1 MAKGK
6 EPDGHD
12 VESMRNCMTNGAM
25 AAVEQS
31 SAQEEH
37 ARAAFAAAW
46 RYDGSG
52 GDSSDLNSRLW
63 RWLAKLDAAA
73 DEGLRR
79 ADKARR
85 RWLGWDPPL
94 VDPDSGDLLLGIE
107 ALVRC
112 DVAVEGLR
120 DHARKPPTFEK
131 ITHLSEVAFEMIGDD
146 FNRTIDQLNS
156 IRARKTKFVC
166 VNDDMQQPTPE
177 MVEFLQAFYRSFFP
191 HPSQFEL
198 PPGSARNPPGVGPK
212 GLAFRRWLKRCL
224 FTLIVLAALATSLYW
239 VVMYTNPSDE
249 DDDNDEPAIN
259 GPPINAATAKVAHGS
274 SGRRTQKKD

>member
-12 VESMRNCMTNGAM
+12 VEAMRTCMTNAAM
-25 AAVEQS
+25 AAVEY
-31 SAQEEH
+31 ATTAEEH
-37 ARAAFAAAW
+37 ARADFEAAW
-46 RYDGSG
+46 RYDGREDDNG
-52 GDSSDLNSRLW
+52 RLW
-63 RWLAKLDAAA
+63 RWVAKLEAATNEA
-73 DEGLRR
+73 LRR
-79 ADKARR
+79 AEKARR
-85 RWLGWDPPL
+85 QWLGFDAPL
-94 VDPDSGDLLLGIE
+94 VDPSSGDLLLSIE

-112 DVAVEGLR
+112 DIAVEGLR

-166 VNDDMQQPTPE
+166 VNDDMQHPTPD

-212 GLAFRRWLKRCL
+212 GLALRRWVKRCS
-224 FTLIVLAALATSLYW
+224 FALIALVGVAAGLYW
-239 VVMYTNPSDE
+239 LVMFTNPSDE
-249 DDDNDEPAIN
+249 DDEPPTTN
-259 GPPINAATAKVAHGS
+259 GSSVNEISMKATKESRSGG
-274 SGRRTQKKD
+274 SGRRAQKKD